1 MNVLNNTARAQRKA
15 SSMDKVDLRVGHYP
29 PRLRKIRRDLI
40 CLVAIMAYLA
50 TALGAQNNIV
60 YLCLAVSALVLA
72 WPVISGHLG
81 LRWAFFALLL
91 SVLWG
96 AQVNGVVASLRSA
109 TPYIALLVAFAL
121 LAQEPAAN
129 DRRRTNGIAL
139 LYGGGLLQLA
149 TYVTQSSAS
158 HYYSFFYSLDEFNRL
173 SIGWVSVICFFHA
186 SLPAQKKRELPR
198 RLRYIGYLFW
208 LVPLLVMLNSS
219 RSELLMTAMLL
230 SISLYMRWRLLFVGL
245 LAVMVMTLP
254 LIAVNITGVARTSG
268 SIEEVFTTDIYTLSD
283 AHTNYRAFENLMMV
297 DRIAASVPFG
307 CGLGCAVP
315 FPITMVLNEIDYD
328 EVTVFH
334 NGLLT
339 VLLHFGLAGAALILL
354 LVRQLMRAWRAF
366 SRAYRRCN
374 STGSAN
380 VQGEAVRL
388 AVLLLLLGTSV
399 TTGGFMSSLDSLVL
413 LLPLC
418 SVVGAMGVRLDVAPA
433 HAMPNKSLGANA
445 T

>member
-1 MNVLNNTARAQRKA
+1 MNVLKNTARAQRKA
-15 SSMDKVDLRVGHYP
+15 SAMDKGTLHVDEFP

-40 CLVAIMAYLA
+40 CLVAIIVYLA
-50 TALGAQNNIV
+50 SALGAQNNIV
-60 YLCLAVSALVLA
+60 YLCLAVSALLLA
-72 WPVISGHLG
+72 WPVINGYLG

-91 SVLWG
+91 AILWG
-96 AQVNGVVASLRSA
+96 AQANGVVASLRSA
-109 TPYIALLVAFAL
+109 TPYMALLVAFAL

-139 LYGGGLLQLA
+139 LYGYGLLQLA

-158 HYYSFFYSLDEFNRL
+158 DYYSFFYSLDEFNRL
-173 SIGWVSVICFFHA
+173 SIGWVSIICFFHA

-198 RLRYIGYLFW
+198 RLRYLGYIFW

-245 LAVMVMTLP
+245 LAVMVITLP
-254 LIAVNITGVARTSG
+254 LIAVNITGVTRTSG

-297 DRIAASVPFG
+297 DRIAASIPFG

-315 FPITMVLNEIDYD
+315 FPITMVLNQVDYD
-328 EVTVFH
+328 EVTLFH

-354 LVRQLMRAWRAF
+354 LVRQLMRTWRAF
-366 SRAYRRCN
+366 LRAYRRCN
-374 STGSAN
+374 STSSAN

-388 AVLLLLLGTSV
+388 AVLLLLLSTSV
-399 TTGGFMSSLDSLVL
+399 TTGGFMSSPDSLTL

-418 SVVGAMGVRLDVAPA
+418 SVVGAMGVRLDVAPV
-433 HAMPNKSLGANA
+433 HATHNKSLGANA
-445 T
+445 A